1 MKLSEATL
9 VWNPGTSNVGMLR
22 HPIGPGAAELFECT
36 FGAGDATWD
45 QQSESERA
53 VAMIAA
59 AIDAIALDG
68 VDAQAM
74 RAVLMSVDELR
85 AAFDS
90 GVKA

>member
-9 VWNPGTSNVGMLR
+9 VWNPGTSHVGMLW
-22 HPIGPGAAELFECT
+22 HPIGPKMSDAFECS
-36 FGAGDATWD
+36 FGAGDATWE
-45 QQSESERA
+45 QQSESERV
-53 VAMIAA
+53 VAMLAT

-85 AAFDS
+85 GMFDP
-90 GVKA
+90 GVEA